1 MSWTCPECGRPFAR
15 TGQSHQCEPAL
26 TLGEYFDGRDP
37 EERAIYEAVA
47 EVLEPLGP
55 VTIEPVGVGILFR
68 RSRTFVELRP
78 KPGRIQ
84 LTIVLP
90 YEIDH
95 PRIRRVARPS
105 RRQPTAPMV
114 HYIDLHEA
122 GDVDEEVIGW
132 LEESLLE
139 TPE

>member
-26 TLGEYFDGRDP
+26 TLDEYFRGRPDG
-37 EERAIYEAVA
+37 ERQIYEAVA
-47 EVLEPLGP
+47 AVLEALGP

-90 YEIDH
+90 YEVEH
-95 PRIRRVARPS
+95 PRIRRVTRPS
-105 RRQPTAPMV
+105 RRQPTAPTV

-122 GDVDEEVIGW
+122 DDVDEDVVAW